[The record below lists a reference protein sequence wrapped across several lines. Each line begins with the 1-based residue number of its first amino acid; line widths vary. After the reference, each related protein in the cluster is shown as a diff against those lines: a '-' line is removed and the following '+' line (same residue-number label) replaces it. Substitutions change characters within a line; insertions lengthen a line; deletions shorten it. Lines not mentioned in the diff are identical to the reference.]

1 MNTTNNTNI
10 ATLANTL
17 PKLKKDELVSRLVS
31 YYTEHG
37 LGGGRSELGDLL
49 AWCYKEHA
57 PKVNTKLATKDD
69 YSWLWQA
76 VASPK
81 DCRYHWAFVYCDGET
96 LTATDGHRLH
106 QLPNYLA
113 LEPGFYDKA
122 KNKVQGTDWA
132 NYPNVSRVIPRPED
146 RMNEI
151 VVDVKSLEI
160 KGVDTRFQAAMLPL
174 PNDQKIGVNYKYLKQ
189 ALAGDD
195 LTTVQAGDSSESI
208 LYTSGKRLA
217 VIMPM
222 RV

>member
-1 MNTTNNTNI
+1 MTTNTTNI

-17 PKLKKDELVSRLVS
+17 PKLKKDELVDRLVS
-31 YYTEHG
+31 YYTNNG
-37 LGGGRSELGDLL
+37 LGGERSELGDLL

-57 PKVNTKLATKDD
+57 PKINTKSAGKDD
-69 YSWLWQA
+69 YAWLWQA

-81 DCRYHWAFVYCDGET
+81 ECRYYLAFVYCDGET

-106 QLPNYLA
+106 QVPNYLA

-122 KNKVQGTDWA
+122 KNKVHGTDWA
-132 NYPNVSRVIPRPED
+132 NYPTVSRVIPRLED
-146 RMNEI
+146 RTNEI
-151 VVDVKSLEI
+151 VVDVKNLEI
-160 KGVDTRFQAAMLPL
+160 KGVDNKFQAALLPL
-174 PNDQKIGVNYKYLKQ
+174 PGGQQVGVNYKYLKQ

-195 LTTVQAGDSSESI
+195 LTTVQARDSSESI
-208 LYTSGKRLA
+208 LYTSGNRLA

>member
-31 YYTEHG
+31 YYTEQG
-37 LGGGRSELGDLL
+37 LGSERSELGDLL
-49 AWCYKEHA
+49 AWFYKEHA
-57 PKVNTKLATKDD
+57 PKINTKSATKDD
-69 YSWLWQA
+69 YAWLWQA

-81 DCRYHWAFVYCDGET
+81 ECRYYLAFVYCDGET

-106 QLPNYLA
+106 QVPNYLA

-122 KNKVQGTDWA
+122 KNKVHGTDWA
-132 NYPNVSRVIPRPED
+132 RYPEVRRVIPRVED
-146 RMNEI
+146 RMNE
-151 VVDVKSLEI
+151 VTVDVKNLEI
-160 KGVDTRFQAAMLPL
+160 KGVDTKFQAALLPL